1 MSPAAKNTLIISG
14 IAVGAIGIGF
24 LGYKIYIRLTKDVIE
39 GEHNTIMVQKSIPP
53 PEEVESVGW
62 EDEPQQGANQ
72 MTADELYGYYGDSL
86 SKISDAE
93 LQKYLNDYAGIF

>member
-14 IAVGAIGIGF
+14 IAVGAIGLGF

-39 GEHNTIMVQKSIPP
+39 GEHNTIMIQKSIPP

-62 EDEPQQGANQ
+62 DDPEDFTQWTTSDWSE
-72 MTADELYGYYGDSL
+72 YYREDL
-86 SKISDAE
+86 DKISDDE
-93 LQKYLNDYAGIF
+93 LQKYLNDYSGIF